1 MKYSLKV
8 VLIFFLLFGFSSA
21 NENIRFVDINYIVN
35 NSTSG
40 KKLNQVIES
49 KNKKII
55 SELNNLGKKLKEKK
69 DKIVKQKNILKKDE
83 LDKLIKDYEIEVK
96 KFEEI
101 RKKKRDNFNNFSI
114 NSKKKIIDLL
124 NPLITNYLQKESIQL
139 LLQKDKIIFGDD
151 KLDITNE
158 ILKIFNEKHSKINF
172 EWILFKW
179 LKID

>member
-101 RKKKRDNFNNFSI
+101 RKKKRDNFKNFSI
-114 NSKKKIIDLL
+114 N
-124 NPLITNYLQKESIQL
+124 
-139 LLQKDKIIFGDD
+139 
-151 KLDITNE
+151 
-158 ILKIFNEKHSKINF
+158 
-172 EWILFKW
+172 
-179 LKID
+179 

>member
-1 MKYSLKV
+1 MKYSLKII
-8 VLIFFLLFGFSSA
+8 LIFFLSFGVSSA

-40 KKLNQVIES
+40 KKLNQLIES

-151 KLDITNE
+151 KLDITKE

-172 EWILFKW
+172 E
-179 LKID
+179 

>member
-1 MKYSLKV
+1 MKYSLKII
-8 VLIFFLLFGFSSA
+8 LIFFLFFGVSIA

-40 KKLNQVIES
+40 KKLNKVIES

-55 SELNNLGKKLKEKK
+55 SELNDIGKKLKEKK

-83 LDKLIKDYEIEVK
+83 LDKLVKNYEIEVK

-151 KLDITNE
+151 KLDITKE
-158 ILKIFNEKHSKINF
+158 ILKIFNEKHNKISF
-172 EWILFKW
+172 E
-179 LKID
+179 

>member
-55 SELNNLGKKLKEKK
+55 SELNDLGKKLKEKK
-69 DKIVKQKNILKKDE
+69 DKIIKQKNILKKEE
-83 LDKLIKDYEIEVK
+83 LDKMVKNYEIEVK

-124 NPLITNYLQKESIQL
+124 NPLITDYLQKESIQL

-151 KLDITNE
+151 KLDITKE
-158 ILKIFNEKHSKINF
+158 ILKIFNEKHSKISF
-172 EWILFKW
+172 E
-179 LKID
+179 

>member
-1 MKYSLKV
+1 MKFLFKV
-8 VLIFFLLFGFSSA
+8 ISIFFLLFGISIA
-21 NENIRFVDINYIVN
+21 NESIRYVDINYIVN

-40 KKLNQVIES
+40 KKLNQIIEN

-55 SELNNLGKKLKEKK
+55 SELNNLGKKLEEKK
-69 DKIVKQKNILKKDE
+69 NKIVNQKNILKKDE
-83 LDKLIKDYEIEVK
+83 LDKLVKNYEIEVK
-96 KFEEI
+96 KFDEI

-124 NPLITNYLQKESIQL
+124 NPLITNYLQKESIQI

-151 KLDITNE
+151 KLDITKE

-172 EWILFKW
+172 E
-179 LKID
+179 

>member
-1 MKYSLKV
+1 MKYSLKII
-8 VLIFFLLFGFSSA
+8 LIFFLFFGVSIA

-55 SELNNLGKKLKEKK
+55 SELNDLGKKLKEKK
-69 DKIVKQKNILKKDE
+69 DKIIKQKNILKKDE
-83 LDKLIKDYEIEVK
+83 LENLIKNYEIEVK

-101 RKKKRDNFNNFSI
+101 KKKKRDNFNNFSI
-114 NSKKKIIDLL
+114 SSKKKIIDLL

-151 KLDITNE
+151 KLDITKE
-158 ILKIFNEKHSKINF
+158 ILKIFNEKHSKISF
-172 EWILFKW
+172 E
-179 LKID
+179 

>member
-1 MKYSLKV
+1 MKYSLKI
-8 VLIFFLLFGFSSA
+8 LLFFFLFFSVSIA

-83 LDKLIKDYEIEVK
+83 LEKLVKNYEIEVK

-151 KLDITNE
+151 KLDITKE

-172 EWILFKW
+172 E
-179 LKID
+179 

>member
-1 MKYSLKV
+1 MKYSLKII
-8 VLIFFLLFGFSSA
+8 LIFFLFFGVSSA

-55 SELNNLGKKLKEKK
+55 SELNDLGKKLKDKK

-83 LDKLIKDYEIEVK
+83 LDKLVKNYEIEVK

-151 KLDITNE
+151 KLDITKE
-158 ILKIFNEKHSKINF
+158 ILKIFNEKHSKISF
-172 EWILFKW
+172 E
-179 LKID
+179 

>member
-1 MKYSLKV
+1 MKYSLKI
-8 VLIFFLLFGFSSA
+8 LLFFFLFFSVSIA

-151 KLDITNE
+151 KLDITKE

-172 EWILFKW
+172 E
-179 LKID
+179 

>member
-1 MKYSLKV
+1 MKYSLKI
-8 VLIFFLLFGFSSA
+8 LLFFFLFFSVSIA

-101 RKKKRDNFNNFSI
+101 RKKKRDSFNNFSI
-114 NSKKKIIDLL
+114 N
-124 NPLITNYLQKESIQL
+124 
-139 LLQKDKIIFGDD
+139 
-151 KLDITNE
+151 
-158 ILKIFNEKHSKINF
+158 
-172 EWILFKW
+172 
-179 LKID
+179 

>member
-1 MKYSLKV
+1 MKFSLRV
-8 VLIFFLLFGFSSA
+8 ILIFFLLFGFSSA
-21 NENIRFVDINYIVN
+21 NESIRYLDVNYIVN

-40 KKLNQVIES
+40 KKLNQIIEN

-55 SELNNLGKKLKEKK
+55 SELDNLGKKLREKK
-69 DKIVKQKNILKKDE
+69 NKIVNQKNILKKDE
-83 LDKLIKDYEIEVK
+83 LDKLVKNYEIEVK
-96 KFEEI
+96 KFDEI

-124 NPLITNYLQKESIQL
+124 NPLITNYLQKESIQI

-151 KLDITNE
+151 KLDITKE

-172 EWILFKW
+172 E
-179 LKID
+179 

>member
-55 SELNNLGKKLKEKK
+55 SELNDLGKKLKEKK
-69 DKIVKQKNILKKDE
+69 DKIIKQKNILKKDE
-83 LDKLIKDYEIEVK
+83 LENLIKNYEIEVK

-101 RKKKRDNFNNFSI
+101 KKKKRDNFNNFSI
-114 NSKKKIIDLL
+114 SSKKKIIDLL

-151 KLDITNE
+151 KLDITKE
-158 ILKIFNEKHSKINF
+158 ILKIFNEKHSKISF
-172 EWILFKW
+172 E
-179 LKID
+179 

>member
-1 MKYSLKV
+1 MKFLLKIIS
-8 VLIFFLLFGFSSA
+8 IFFLFFGISSA

-83 LDKLIKDYEIEVK
+83 LDKLVKNYEIEK
-96 KFEEI
+96 KKIKEI
-101 RKKKRDNFNNFSI
+101 IKKKRDNFNNFSI

-124 NPLITNYLQKESIQL
+124 ESINYEL
-139 LLQKDKIIFGDD
+139 FTKRVYSIITA
-151 KLDITNE
+151 KR
-158 ILKIFNEKHSKINF
+158 
-172 EWILFKW
+172 
-179 LKID
+179 